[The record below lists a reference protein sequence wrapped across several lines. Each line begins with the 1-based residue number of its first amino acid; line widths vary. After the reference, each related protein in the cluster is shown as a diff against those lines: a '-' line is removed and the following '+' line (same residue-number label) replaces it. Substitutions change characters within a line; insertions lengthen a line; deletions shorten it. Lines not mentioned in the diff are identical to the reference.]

1 MKRAFT
7 LGLLV
12 MSMAA
17 FTQASDKKLEK
28 AIAAEAEPLGFSQ
41 VKNRFLDRVYFKPD
55 VNLKDYQQLQFTD
68 LDVSKVE
75 IRQPPSSHYKFD
87 EPWVL
92 NDNDRAYLQKKYLEQ
107 FSKELIE
114 SGDFK
119 TAGGAGKTLLIKSTL
134 LEIAPSAVK
143 DDIQSRN
150 IEKIYTE
157 GAGTMNIR
165 MEIYDA
171 QTNTLIGLV
180 GDQSD
185 LGNRWEENNRATNQ
199 RQVSLAFSRW
209 ATSLGHAL
217 NGKK

>member
-1 MKRAFT
+1 MKRALS
-7 LGLLV
+7 LGLIV
-12 MSMAA
+12 MSIAA
-17 FTQASDKKLEK
+17 FTQASDKKLEQ
-28 AIAAEAEPLGFSQ
+28 AIAAQAEPLGFSQ
-41 VKNRFLDRVYFKPD
+41 TKNRFLDRVYFKPD
-55 VNLKDYQQLQFTD
+55 VNLKDYQQLQFAA

-75 IRQPPSSHYKFD
+75 IRQPPSSNYKFD

-92 NDNDRAYLQKKYLEQ
+92 TDKDRAYLQQKYLDT
-107 FSKELIE
+107 FNKELIE

-119 TAGGAGKTLLIKSTL
+119 AASGTGKTLLIKTSL

-143 DDIQSRN
+143 DDIKSRDM
-150 IEKIYTE
+150 EKIYTE
-157 GAGTMNIR
+157 GAGTMNIK

-171 QTNTLIGLV
+171 QTNALIGLV

-185 LGNRWEENNRATNQ
+185 LGNRWEENNRATNS

-209 ATSLGHAL
+209 ANSLGNAL